1 MAVPQLSVDVAIAGA
16 GVAGSVAALIAA
28 RAGRS
33 VALIHARPRR
43 RNRGET
49 VPPEFRPLLEEL
61 GLWPEFLRSGPRECW
76 SNQSC
81 WGSAQPR
88 ERHYICHPYGCAW
101 HVSLPAFEAEL
112 RATAAQHRVRLI
124 DGHVTR
130 AENRTEHVALYVETS
145 DRAMHVDA
153 AVVIDATG
161 RSARVARGLGATRL
175 NIDQTTSF
183 ATTCE
188 PTGNAGATD
197 TLVEATDIGWWYSA
211 PATDGLSVMLV
222 TDTEVVDLAVNE
234 LGKQWVALLQRAP
247 NTSARARAAANPA
260 LAVAAAGPSRLDPVA
275 GPNWLAVGDAAAT
288 YDPLSSS
295 GILHAASSAAAGAQ
309 AADALRTQDFS
320 AITDYPHREMELFD
334 EHLRQRSDRYRTEQ
348 RWPASAFWTRRD
360 IPATSRQ

>member
-61 GLWPEFLRSGPRECW
+61 GLWPEFLRSAPRECW
-76 SNQSC
+76 SNHSC
-81 WGSAQPR
+81 WGSAHPR

-101 HVSLPAFEAEL
+101 HLCLPAFEAEL
-112 RATAAQHRVRLI
+112 RAAATQQRVRLI

-130 AENRTEHVALYVETS
+130 AENRTEHAALHVETS
-145 DRAMHVDA
+145 DHAIRVDA

-183 ATTCE
+183 AATCE
-188 PTGNAGATD
+188 PAGNAGVTD

-222 TDTEVVDLAVNE
+222 TDTEVVDLGANG
-234 LGKQWVALLQRAP
+234 LGEQWVALLHRAP
-247 NTSARARAAANPA
+247 NTSARARAAADPA
-260 LAVAAAGPSRLDPVA
+260 IAVAAAGPSRLHPVA

-295 GILHAASSAAAGAQ
+295 GILHGVSSAAAGAR
-309 AADALRTQDFS
+309 AADALLAQHFS
-320 AITDYPHREMELFD
+320 AITDYTHHETELFD
-334 EHLRQRSDRYRTEQ
+334 DHLRQRSARYRSEQ
-348 RWPASAFWTRRD
+348 RWPASAFWTRRG
-360 IPATSRQ
+360 IPAAGRQ